1 MLAYLLGL
9 VSNSHNWRTRPLAG
23 SVNTV
28 VTLCTSRKQP
38 ANKVTGNQS
47 NRITTPSGLD
57 IECQEISE
65 SDRKFGT
72 YVTYCKRYW
81 GTQMEDYGTT
91 TCQEADKYI
100 DDHKLVWK
108 EQAERSKTRR
118 DAEENGNSDGYED
131 ARMSEDI
138 DVSEDDPTH
147 IHDTPSMESAGQME
161 NLATN
166 ADYHQSCRLLYATTQ
181 HPSSKHRDPI
191 LIRAE
196 YSRIYDRLMFLHST
210 RVCNCYWKA
219 WHW

>member
-65 SDRKFGT
+65 SDRKFGA

-81 GTQMEDYGTT
+81 GTQMEDYGTS
-91 TCQEADKYI
+91 TCQEAGKYI
-100 DDHKLVWK
+100 DDHKLAWK
-108 EQAERSKTRR
+108 EQAEQSKTQD
-118 DAEENGNSDGYED
+118 DAEGDMSDQKEGHMSDCAKEDTFELKDGYSVEKD
-131 ARMSEDI
+131 TIMSDEI
-138 DVSEDDPTH
+138 DE
-147 IHDTPSMESAGQME
+147 
-161 NLATN
+161 
-166 ADYHQSCRLLYATTQ
+166 
-181 HPSSKHRDPI
+181 
-191 LIRAE
+191 
-196 YSRIYDRLMFLHST
+196 
-210 RVCNCYWKA
+210 
-219 WHW
+219 